1 MKKQSKGINKRL
13 ESWINN
19 RLFKTLNPKDWEIES
34 ILYIYNN
41 HYCHFNIC
49 YKKKKTVIFEGGVNK
64 VSTLADGTLSIN
76 IHTQEL
82 PEETMMRVFSL
93 RKSPG
98 MVLISSDDISKAEVE
113 EVEKFTTDFE
123 VGKTKTAS
131 QRLRAVLYRVWEQGD
146 QNYDFVLWYES
157 QMERIINK
165 YKTTLEQ

>member
-1 MKKQSKGINKRL
+1 MN
-13 ESWINN
+13 
-19 RLFKTLNPKDWEIES
+19 LF
-34 ILYIYNN
+34 YI
-41 HYCHFNIC
+41 FT
-49 YKKKKTVIFEGGVNK
+49 KMKKTVIFEGGVNK

-93 RKSPG
+93 RKCPG
-98 MVLISSDDISKAEVE
+98 MVLISSDDISKAEQE

-131 QRLRAVLYRVWEQGD
+131 QRLRAVLYRVWEQEG
-146 QNYDFVLWYES
+146 QPRGYTDFPLFYES

-165 YKTTLEQ
+165 YKSTLET

>member
-1 MKKQSKGINKRL
+1 MN
-13 ESWINN
+13 
-19 RLFKTLNPKDWEIES
+19 LF
-34 ILYIYNN
+34 YI
-41 HYCHFNIC
+41 FT
-49 YKKKKTVIFEGGVNK
+49 KMKKTVIFEGGVNK

-98 MVLISSDDISKAEVE
+98 MVLISSDDISKAEQE

-131 QRLRAVLYRVWEQGD
+131 QRLRAVLYRVWEQEG
-146 QNYDFVLWYES
+146 QPRGYTDFPLFYES

-165 YKTTLEQ
+165 YKSTLET

>member
-1 MKKQSKGINKRL
+1 MN
-13 ESWINN
+13 
-19 RLFKTLNPKDWEIES
+19 LF
-34 ILYIYNN
+34 YI
-41 HYCHFNIC
+41 FT
-49 YKKKKTVIFEGGVNK
+49 KMKKTVIFEGGVNK

-98 MVLISSDDISKAEVE
+98 MVLISSDDISKAEQE

-131 QRLRAVLYRVWEQGD
+131 QRLRAVLYRVWEQEG
-146 QNYDFVLWYES
+146 QPRGYTDFPLFYES

-165 YKTTLEQ
+165 YKSTLEV

>member
-1 MKKQSKGINKRL
+1 LN
-13 ESWINN
+13 
-19 RLFKTLNPKDWEIES
+19 LF
-34 ILYIYNN
+34 YI
-41 HYCHFNIC
+41 FT
-49 YKKKKTVIFEGGVNK
+49 KMKKTVIFEGGVNK

-98 MVLISSDDISKAEVE
+98 MVLISSDDISKAEQE

-131 QRLRAVLYRVWEQGD
+131 QRLRAVLYRVWEQEG
-146 QNYDFVLWYES
+146 QPRGYTDFPVFYES

-165 YKTTLEQ
+165 YKSTLEV

>member
-1 MKKQSKGINKRL
+1 M
-13 ESWINN
+13 
-19 RLFKTLNPKDWEIES
+19 
-34 ILYIYNN
+34 
-41 HYCHFNIC
+41 
-49 YKKKKTVIFEGGVNK
+49 KKTVIFEGGVNK

-98 MVLISSDDISKAEVE
+98 MVLISSDDISKAEQE

-131 QRLRAVLYRVWEQGD
+131 QRLRAVLYRVWEQEGEPRG
-146 QNYDFVLWYES
+146 YKDFAVFYS
-157 QMERIINK
+157 SYMERIINE
-165 YKTTLEQ
+165 YKSLLL

>member
-1 MKKQSKGINKRL
+1 M
-13 ESWINN
+13 
-19 RLFKTLNPKDWEIES
+19 
-34 ILYIYNN
+34 
-41 HYCHFNIC
+41 
-49 YKKKKTVIFEGGVNK
+49 KKTVIFEGGVNK

-82 PEETMMRVFSL
+82 PDDTMMRIFGL

-98 MVLISSDDISKAEVE
+98 MVLISSDDISKAEIE

-123 VGKTKTAS
+123 VGKNRTAS

-146 QNYDFVLWYES
+146 QVYDFRIWYES

-165 YKTTLEQ
+165 YKSTLET

>member
-1 MKKQSKGINKRL
+1 M
-13 ESWINN
+13 
-19 RLFKTLNPKDWEIES
+19 
-34 ILYIYNN
+34 
-41 HYCHFNIC
+41 
-49 YKKKKTVIFEGGVNK
+49 KKTVIFEGGVNK

-98 MVLISSDDISKAEVE
+98 MVLISSDDISKAEQE
-113 EVEKFTTDFE
+113 EVEQFTTDFE

-131 QRLRAVLYRVWEQGD
+131 QRLRAVLYRVWEQEG
-146 QNYDFVLWYES
+146 QPRGYTAFPVFYES

-165 YKTTLEQ
+165 YKSTDSKI